1 MEKILTFGVLCPFWA
16 SFRQPQTVNVHVTY
30 PFPPPATLYGMLNA
44 ARGKPQ
50 DWNVDR
56 GNWQISLI
64 IESKGKYLETFS
76 KIFKPAREGEAL
88 FDRTILMR
96 QKLIKVYYTIYLKTE
111 EQLLIEAQKALSAP
125 HWPLYL
131 GESDDVV
138 DIINPRIVECQPA
151 EVAQIHSIIPGFVEG
166 CQLVNMPIRYTE
178 ASRKQFQGRVPTD
191 KAKGQWQME
200 RQIYSIPPEG
210 ESVLL
215 SEQRLAY
222 PIEGRNIIFNGN
234 PR

>member
-1 MEKILTFGVLCPFWA
+1 MSATAEFVMEKILTFGLICPFWA
-16 SFRQPQTVNVHVTY
+16 SFRHPQKVNVHITY
-30 PFPPPATLYGMLNA
+30 PIPPPTTLYGMLNA

-50 DWNVDR
+50 DWNADR
-56 GNWQISLI
+56 DNWQISLI

-76 KIFKPAREGEAL
+76 KIFKPSRAEKEGDGI

-96 QKLIKVYYTIYLKTE
+96 QKRIKVHYTIYLKSDE
-111 EQLLIEAQKALSAP
+111 PLLIEAKQALRAP

-138 DIINPRIVECQPA
+138 DVISPRIVECQPT
-151 EVAQIHSIIPGFVEG
+151 EVQQVHSIIPGFVEG
-166 CQLVNMPIRYTE
+166 CELLNMPF
-178 ASRKQFQGRVPTD
+178 QFISPS
-191 KAKGQWQME
+191 KNQWQMQ

-210 ESVLL
+210 ESVILNK
-215 SEQRLAY
+215 SRVAY

-234 PR
+234 TR

>member
-30 PFPPPATLYGMLNA
+30 PFPPPSTLYGMLNA

-50 DWNVDR
+50 DWNADR

-76 KIFKPAREGEAL
+76 KIFKPAREGDAL

-96 QKLIKVYYTIYLKTE
+96 QKLIKVHYTIYLKTE
-111 EQLLIEAQKALSAP
+111 EQLLIEAQKALRAP

-151 EVAQIHSIIPGFVEG
+151 EVKQIHSIIPGFVEG
-166 CQLVNMPIRYTE
+166 CQLVNMPTRYTE
-178 ASRKQFQGRVPTD
+178 VSRE
-191 KAKGQWQME
+191 QWQME
-200 RQIYSIPPEG
+200 RQIYSIPLEG
-210 ESVLL
+210 EAVLL

-234 PR
+234 SR

>member
-1 MEKILTFGVLCPFWA
+1 MEKILAFGVICPFWA
-16 SFRQPQTVNVHVTY
+16 SFRRPWAVNVHVTY
-30 PFPPPATLYGMLNA
+30 PIPPPPTLYGMLNA

-50 DWNVDR
+50 DWHADR
-56 GNWQISLI
+56 DDWQISLI
-64 IESKGKYLETFS
+64 VESKGKFLETFS

-96 QKLIKVYYTIYLKTE
+96 QKLIKVRYTIYFKTN
-111 EQLLIEAQKALSAP
+111 EQLLSEAQQALRAP

-138 DIINPRIVECQPA
+138 DIINPHIVECQPIQ
-151 EVAQIHSIIPGFVEG
+151 VQHIHSIIPGFVEG
-166 CQLVNMPIRYTE
+166 CQLVNMPSYYTE
-178 ASRKQFQGRVPTD
+178 ASRQ
-191 KAKGQWQME
+191 QWRMH

-210 ESVLL
+210 KSVIL
-215 SEQRLAY
+215 SEPRLAY

-234 PR
+234 SR